1 MFELIGV
8 LGGGL
13 FRLAPLFFEFLKRWQ
28 ENKQELSLLQ
38 LNLDLE
44 RQRGIN
50 RENEIREIGA
60 AGEQMAWAQGL
71 VEALKNATPPP
82 VVDQGSWWLNFLNG
96 INVSVRPFLTYWW
109 CIVLHTGN
117 KMLLAYIAISEK
129 TPLRDLAPIIYT
141 DFDRGVVG
149 SIIGFW
155 FVDRALRS
163 YGK

>member
-13 FRLAPLFFEFLKRWQ
+13 FRLAPLLFDFLKR
-28 ENKQELSLLQ
+28 KQDNGHELSLLQ

-44 RQRGIN
+44 KQRGLN
-50 RENEIREIGA
+50 REAEIREIGA

-71 VEALKNATPPP
+71 VEALKNATPAPI
-82 VVDQGSWWLNFLNG
+82 VDQGSWWLNFLNG

-117 KMLLAYIAISEK
+117 KLLLTYIAISEK
-129 TPLRDLAPIIYT
+129 TPIKELSPIIYT

-155 FVDRALRS
+155 FVDRALR
-163 YGK
+163 GNK

>member
-1 MFELIGV
+1 MLEL
-8 LGGGL
+8 LGALFGGL
-13 FRLAPLFFEFLKRWQ
+13 FRLAPLGLEILKRAQ
-28 ENKQELSLLQ
+28 DNKQELALLQ

-44 RQRGIN
+44 KQRGIN

-117 KMLLAYIAISEK
+117 KVLLASVAISES
-129 TPLRDLAPIIYT
+129 TPIKELAPIIYT

-155 FVDRALRS
+155 FVDRALRAN
-163 YGK
+163 K

>member
-1 MFELIGV
+1 MLELLGLI
-8 LGGGL
+8 GGGL
-13 FRLAPLFFEFLKRWQ
+13 FRLAPLFLGFFQKAQ
-28 ENKQELSLLQ
+28 DNKQELALLQ
-38 LNLDLE
+38 INLDLE
-44 RQRGIN
+44 KQRGVN

-71 VEALKNATPPP
+71 VEALKNATPSPI
-82 VVDQGSWWLNFLNG
+82 VDQGSWWLNFLNG

-117 KMLLAYIAISEK
+117 KMLLAYIAIAEN
-129 TPLRDLAPIIYT
+129 TPLAELSPIIYT

-155 FVDRALRS
+155 FVDRALRAQ
-163 YGK
+163 K

>member
-1 MFELIGV
+1 MLELLGLI
-8 LGGGL
+8 GGGL
-13 FRLAPLFFEFLKRWQ
+13 FRLAPLFFEFIKRGQ
-28 ENKQELSLLQ
+28 ENKQELALLQ

-44 RQRGIN
+44 KQRGVN

-71 VEALKNATPPP
+71 VEALKTATPAPI
-82 VVDQGSWWLNFLNG
+82 VDQGSWWLNFLNG

-117 KMLLAYIAISEK
+117 KVLLAYIAIAEK
-129 TPLRDLAPIIYT
+129 TPLAELSAIIYT

-155 FVDRALRS
+155 FVDRALRAH
-163 YGK
+163 K

>member
-1 MFELIGV
+1 MLEL
-8 LGGGL
+8 LGALFGGL
-13 FRLAPLFFEFLKRWQ
+13 FRLAPLGIELLKTRQ
-28 ENKQELSLLQ
+28 ENNHELALLDA
-38 LNLDLE
+38 NERLE
-44 RQRGIN
+44 KQRGIN

-117 KMLLAYIAISEK
+117 KMLLAYIALSEK
-129 TPLRDLAPIIYT
+129 TPLRDLAPLIYT